1 MTLIIMD
8 EFFMDKIE
16 ERKEKM
22 RIKKEKMRLILVD
35 ELK

>member
-1 MTLIIMD
+1 MD